1 MLLRDK
7 CDDEHICRTTFH
19 LPVFYSLMSYY
30 TNGLNVVRELPL
42 LNLKEMCKCD
52 WLTYKS
58 QIVKFL
64 HDYWIIFLFI
74 YYYYVDL
81 TVFPD
86 CFDRLPNVLNVFF
99 IFEVIEKRTVYF
111 KYCFKYK
118 NIFGTILYKLKSWC
132 KWCNVS

>member
-7 CDDEHICRTTFH
+7 CDDEDICRTTFH

-64 HDYWIIFLFI
+64 HDY
-74 YYYYVDL
+74 
-81 TVFPD
+81 
-86 CFDRLPNVLNVFF
+86 
-99 IFEVIEKRTVYF
+99 
-111 KYCFKYK
+111 
-118 NIFGTILYKLKSWC
+118 
-132 KWCNVS
+132 